1 MVIGLVGLADFAWQ
15 VVTVADADRTA
26 QAARSLGIG
35 IDSLRT
41 RINLLVPLAAVIAAV
56 ALSVAYGAVVGD
68 ARRDGRIICAT
79 LLSIYTIVQVASGL
93 LLDPRQFVLAAV
105 FAALAAGALFFVR
118 NANPVG
124 QTRRK
129 A

>member
-1 MVIGLVGLADFAWQ
+1 MIGLVGLADFALQ
-15 VVTVADADRTA
+15 VVTVADAERTA
-26 QAARSLGIG
+26 EAARSLGIG
-35 IDSLRT
+35 VDSLRT
-41 RINLLVPLAAVIAAV
+41 RINLLVPLAAVIAAI

-79 LLSIYTIVQVASGL
+79 LLSIYAAVQLASGL
-93 LLDPRQFVLAAV
+93 FLDPRQFVLAAV
-105 FAALAAGALFFVR
+105 FAGLAAGALFFVK

-124 QTRRK
+124 QSGRQ